1 MQEKHFLT
9 NVWHIVQDVCPPGNQ
24 KCLLSDWFKR
34 LSSHFFL
41 FGELSDSNYKNEQ
54 TKRDKLALGAN
65 AILVIV
71 FVYFNGS

>member
-1 MQEKHFLT
+1 MSVLQAIR
-9 NVWHIVQDVCPPGNQ
+9 NVCCQTGLNGYLPI
-24 KCLLSDWFKR
+24 
-34 LSSHFFL
+34 FFL